1 MHYYFQSIY
10 LANNY
15 SYSEELK
22 EKTLKLGKRL
32 EKKSEYNLKIFDQLV
47 IKYIKNNFNKYM
59 EYLI

>member
-1 MHYYFQSIY
+1 MTI
-10 LANNY
+10 LGLTCI
-15 SYSEELK
+15 SEELK